1 MQAILLALLEIIR
14 PYIQT
19 IGAVLSTILIKDSWR
34 DAEDAQKRVEAL
46 EARISASNR
55 IAVMSDADVDGMLRR
70 DWSEQ
75 RKLRRMGDDKHKS

>member
-46 EARISASNR
+46 EARIAAQNKV
-55 IAVMSDADVDGMLRR
+55 AAMSDADVSRML
-70 DWSEQ
+70 DDSWDNPKQ
-75 RKLRRMGDDKHKS
+75 RM